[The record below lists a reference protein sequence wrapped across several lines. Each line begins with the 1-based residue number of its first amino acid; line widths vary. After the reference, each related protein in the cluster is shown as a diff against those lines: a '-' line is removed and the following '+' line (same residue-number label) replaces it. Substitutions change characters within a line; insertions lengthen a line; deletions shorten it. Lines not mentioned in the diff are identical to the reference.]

1 MKICSVGT
9 ELFFA
14 DGQTDQPEMTKL
26 LAAVCNFENAPDNI
40 FKCQAASF
48 DLFYVRRKRPWNPQ
62 NRNLG
67 GHQEKFGL
75 FGEGNNLL
83 GMPGTAAAFLGRS
96 ARSLNGLRHASP
108 SKRRWHE
115 LSESN
120 ASPEIVQKC
129 ALKAVI
135 IYESLENEEWKL
147 QIGSCSRHKHH
158 TMTESPS
165 L

>member
-108 SKRRWHE
+108 SKRR
-115 LSESN
+115 
-120 ASPEIVQKC
+120 
-129 ALKAVI
+129 
-135 IYESLENEEWKL
+135 
-147 QIGSCSRHKHH
+147 
-158 TMTESPS
+158 
-165 L
+165 